1 MAMACIASF
10 VDQRVCS
17 DIELCF
23 GKIFTAC
30 GVKKFS
36 FDNRNQRCELL
47 PFGNNPLCFF
57 NIQSLQSRT
66 AKEWVADI
74 VHSFVGNLHGKVMVF
89 ISWVSLGISIFFLL
103 SVLAS

>member
-1 MAMACIASF
+1 MAMACIASL
-10 VDQRVCS
+10 VDQMVLCS

-23 GKIFTAC
+23 GKIFTAF

-47 PFGNNPLCFF
+47 SFGNNPLCFF
-57 NIQSLQSRT
+57 NIQPLQSRT

-74 VHSFVGNLHGKVMVF
+74 VHSFVGKPYMGR
-89 ISWVSLGISIFFLL
+89 
-103 SVLAS
+103 